1 MNHELRKFIIN
12 SIILTGIIAL
22 AGLLAFETFLARYY
36 LPVFPFLLL
45 FILVINIL
53 IHSLLVVSSGR
64 GKIKF
69 ETAYLVSFFI
79 KFLGYI
85 IFMMLYTKTHRENAV
100 IFVAGLFFLYLVYT
114 FFEIKSILS
123 FLKRSTGNYKKS
135 K

>member
-1 MNHELRKFIIN
+1 MNHELRKFIIY

-22 AGLLAFETFLARYY
+22 AGLLAFKTFLASYY
-36 LPVFPFLLL
+36 LPVFPFLLI
-45 FILVINIL
+45 FICIINIVVYTILVI
-53 IHSLLVVSSGR
+53 STGR
-64 GKIKF
+64 IKIKF
-69 ETAYLVSFFI
+69 ETAYLISFFI

-85 IFMMLYTKTHRENAV
+85 IFMMIYVKTHRENAI
-100 IFVAGLFFLYLVYT
+100 IFVAGLFFLYIVYT

>member
-22 AGLLAFETFLARYY
+22 AGLLAFKTFLSRYY
-36 LPVFPFLLL
+36 LPVFPLLL
-45 FILVINIL
+45 IFILIINII
-53 IHSLLVVSSGR
+53 IHTILVVSTGR
-64 GKIKF
+64 VKIKF
-69 ETAYLVSFFI
+69 ETAYLISFFI

-85 IFMMLYTKTHRENAV
+85 IFMMIYVKAHRENAI
-100 IFVAGLFFLYLVYT
+100 IFVAGLFFLYIVYT